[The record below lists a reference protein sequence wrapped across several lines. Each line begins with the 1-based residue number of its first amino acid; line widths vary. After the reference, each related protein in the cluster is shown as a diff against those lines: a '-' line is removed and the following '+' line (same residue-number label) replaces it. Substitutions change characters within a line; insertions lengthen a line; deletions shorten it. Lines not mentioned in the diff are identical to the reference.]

1 MEETV
6 LYVVL
11 TDLHPIAED
20 QVVKLTELGG
30 YSNSE
35 KRMIYEKGSGRYL
48 RLAVKDDQP
57 E

>member
-20 QVVKLTELGG
+20 QVTKLTELGG
-30 YSNSE
+30 CSNSE
-35 KRMIYEKGSGRYL
+35 KRMIYEKGSSRYL
-48 RLAVKDDQP
+48 RLAVKED
-57 E
+57 